1 MSTNY
6 AQAVGAV
13 GHSMAR
19 AKQAGGAAHYSLS
32 TVRVQDLRRFVHAV
46 MDERPA
52 LTRPEP
58 PTKTRMAEWLVEH
71 LRCTGCEGTVHQ
83 HVEPCHASEM
93 KPCLRGNGDCPAD
106 CCTNLTQRLVAK
118 GLVK

>member
-13 GHSMAR
+13 GHSIAR
-19 AKQAGGAAHYSLS
+19 AKQAGGADHYSLS
-32 TVRVQDLRRFVHAV
+32 AVRVQDLHRFVHAV
-46 MDERPA
+46 LDERPA
-52 LTRPEP
+52 LKRPEP

-83 HVEPCHASEM
+83 HVEPCHVTYPS
-93 KPCLRGNGDCPAD
+93 
-106 CCTNLTQRLVAK
+106 TNHQS
-118 GLVK
+118 

>member
-13 GHSMAR
+13 GHSIAR
-19 AKQAGGAAHYSLS
+19 AKHAGGAEHYSLS
-32 TVRVQDLRRFVHAV
+32 TVRVQDLRRFVLAV
-46 MDERPA
+46 LDERPA

-71 LRCTGCEGTVHQ
+71 LRCSGCSGTIHQ
-83 HVEPCHASEM
+83 HVEPCHATYPS
-93 KPCLRGNGDCPAD
+93 
-106 CCTNLTQRLVAK
+106 TNHQS
-118 GLVK
+118 